1 MIQDICPYQNI
12 YLLFYIL
19 YIYIYIYIY
28 IYNLKL
34 IFLNSYY
41 EIKTT
46 GFKSN
51 IMQTLFHA

>member
-19 YIYIYIYIY
+19 Y

-51 IMQTLFHA
+51 IMQTLSHA